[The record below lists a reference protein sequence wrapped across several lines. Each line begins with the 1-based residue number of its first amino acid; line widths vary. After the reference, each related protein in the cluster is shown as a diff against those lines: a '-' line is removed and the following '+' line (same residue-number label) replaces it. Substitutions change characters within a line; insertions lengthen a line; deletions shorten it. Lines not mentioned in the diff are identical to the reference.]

1 MALFS
6 RQRRGGHGP
15 GDYESEL
22 VKLVG
27 SAGRAD
33 EMIRA
38 EMARRPEFSRVGAA
52 LALVTRLRHRRDGY
66 AKPL

>member
-6 RQRRGGHGP
+6 RQRRGGHWP

-22 VKLVG
+22 LKLVG
-27 SAGRAD
+27 SARRAD

-38 EMARRPEFSRVGAA
+38 EMARRPGFSRAGAA
-52 LALVTRLRHRRDGY
+52 LALVTRLRHRQDGY

>member
-1 MALFS
+1 MALFG

-22 VKLVG
+22 ATLVG
-27 SAGRAD
+27 SSRRAD
-33 EMIRA
+33 ELIRA
-38 EMARRPEFSRVGAA
+38 EMTRRPEFSRAGAA
-52 LALVTRLRHRRDGY
+52 LALVTRLRHRRGGY

>member
-6 RQRRGGHGP
+6 RQRRGQWP
-15 GDYESEL
+15 GDYENEL

-27 SAGRAD
+27 SPRRAD

-38 EMARRPEFSRVGAA
+38 ELKRRPGFSRAGAA

>member
-6 RQRRGGHGP
+6 RQRRGQGP
-15 GDYESEL
+15 GDYETEL

-27 SAGRAD
+27 SARRAD

-38 EMARRPEFSRVGAA
+38 EMARRPGFSRVGAA